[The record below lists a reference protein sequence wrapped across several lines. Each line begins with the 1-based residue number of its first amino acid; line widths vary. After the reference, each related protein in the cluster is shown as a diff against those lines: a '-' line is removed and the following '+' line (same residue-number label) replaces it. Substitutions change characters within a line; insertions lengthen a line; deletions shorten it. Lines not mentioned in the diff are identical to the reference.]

1 MNPTSERQTFFAD
14 VIVPL
19 PVPGVFTYRIPHEM
33 RFQVETGKRVVVQFG
48 SKKIYA
54 GLVAKVHE
62 EVPQNYTP
70 KYIQG
75 ILDDKV
81 VINKLQLKFWDWIVQ
96 YYLCY
101 PGEVMQAG
109 LPSSLRLSSET
120 GITLAEGFIPDAMI
134 LGEYEYL
141 ITEAL
146 LLQQRLS
153 LSEVA
158 KIVGFQKVMPL
169 INSMIANKIIVMEE
183 ELRERFVPKTETVV
197 MLTEGFRDE
206 AMMEQLMKELSIR
219 AYKQLELLLAYL
231 SIERLSGIAGEG
243 VGKRLL
249 LEKSGAGY
257 VQLKSLVDKG
267 VFETQKKVV
276 SRFSNQLAVVS
287 PRDLRLSE
295 AQQTALLDIQKQF
308 AEKEVVLLHGVTS
321 SGKTEIYIKLI
332 SEAIESGK
340 QVLYL
345 LPEIALTTQ
354 IINRLK
360 KFFGTQVGVYHSRY
374 NPHEKAEIWNDVLS
388 FGSGSSNRHQVI
400 LGPRSALFLP
410 FQNLGLIIVDEEHDT
425 SFKQQDPAPRYH
437 ARDAAIMLSSFSG
450 ARVLLGTATPS
461 LESYFNAKSRRFG
474 LVQLTERYGGT
485 ELPEVIVVNLREET
499 KRKTM
504 KSHFSAPLVDAIG
517 KALANKEQVIL
528 FQNRRGF
535 SLRLECD
542 HCHYVPQCKNCDVSL
557 IYHKKQ
563 QLLRCHYC
571 GFSSAVPSEC
581 PECKST
587 ALRMHGFGT
596 EKVEEELGLLLP
608 QAKISRLD
616 LDTTRS
622 RNSFQQILEDFEQG
636 RIDILTG
643 TQMVTKGLDFGRV
656 KVVGILNSDSM
667 LSYPDFR
674 AFERS
679 FQLMTQVSGRAGRKN
694 QRGKVFI
701 QTYQP
706 GHPLLNDVV
715 NHQFENM
722 YRHQLAIREYYH
734 YPPYHRLI
742 LIVMK
747 HRDANQVHHGAAE
760 LAVRLREKF
769 PGEVL
774 GPEFPMVSRIK
785 NLYIKQIM
793 LKIPRSQSPAASK
806 EVLSQLIRQFANQ
819 TAYKTIQ
826 LSLDVDPY

>member
-1 MNPTSERQTFFAD
+1 MNQASERQTFFAD

-19 PVPGVFTYRIPHEM
+19 PVPGLFTYRIPHEM
-33 RFQVETGKRVVVQFG
+33 SDQVETGKRVVVQFG
-48 SKKIYA
+48 AKKIYA
-54 GLVAKVHE
+54 GLVARVHE
-62 EVPQNYTP
+62 EIPQHYIP
-70 KYIQG
+70 KYIQS
-75 ILDDKV
+75 ILDDKPV
-81 VINKLQLKFWDWIVQ
+81 VNKLQLKFWDWIVH
-96 YYLCY
+96 YYMCY
-101 PGEVMQAG
+101 HGEVMQAG

-120 GITLAEGFIPDAMI
+120 GITLAEGFKPDALI
-134 LGEYEYL
+134 LGENEYL

-146 LLQQRLS
+146 LIQQRIS

-183 ELRERFVPKTETVV
+183 ELRERFIPKTETVV
-197 MLTEGFRDE
+197 TLTEAYREE

-231 SIERLSGIAGEG
+231 SIERLSVSTGEG

-249 LEKSGAGY
+249 LEKSGAGH
-257 VQLKSLVDKG
+257 VQLKSLADKG
-267 VFETQKKVV
+267 VFHIQKKVV
-276 SRFSNQLAVVS
+276 SRFSDQIAIVS
-287 PRDLRLSE
+287 PGDLRLSE
-295 AQQTALLDIQKQF
+295 AQQQALLDIKKQF
-308 AEKEVVLLHGVTS
+308 HEKEVVLLHGVTS

-332 SEAIESGK
+332 HEALESGK

-388 FGSGSSNRHQVI
+388 FEAGTNNRHQVI

-425 SFKQQDPAPRYH
+425 SYKQQDPAPRYH
-437 ARDAAIMLSSFSG
+437 ARDASIMLSSFSG

-461 LESYFNAKSRRFG
+461 LESYFNAKSKRFG
-474 LVQLTERYGGT
+474 LVELSERYGGT

-499 KRKTM
+499 RRKTM
-504 KSHFSAPLVDAIG
+504 KSHFSAPLVEAIG
-517 KALANKEQVIL
+517 KALGNKEQVIL

-542 HCHYVPQCKNCDVSL
+542 HCHYVPQCNNCDVSL

-571 GFSSAVPSEC
+571 GYSLGVPSEC
-581 PECKST
+581 PECRST

-596 EKVEEELGLLLP
+596 EKVEEELGILMP
-608 QAKISRLD
+608 QAKIGRLD

-622 RNSFQQILEDFEQG
+622 KNAFQQILEDFEQG

-701 QTYQP
+701 QSYQP

-715 NHQFENM
+715 NHRFENM
-722 YRHQLAIREYYH
+722 YRHQLSIREHYH
-734 YPPYHRLI
+734 YPPYYRLI

-747 HRDANQVHHGAAE
+747 HRDANMVNHGAAE
-760 LAVRLREKF
+760 LTLGLRDKF

-793 LKIPRSQSPAASK
+793 LKIPRQQSSSTAK
-806 EVLSQLIRQFANQ
+806 EVMLQLIRHFSAQS
-819 TAYKTIQ
+819 AYKAIKI
-826 LSLDVDPY
+826 SIDVDPY